1 VIRAAPERHTV
12 SDLNGITADTLESI
26 KKATTAGVTSGTG
39 VFGVDLADLIS
50 LVPVNA
56 PFRDMLPR
64 TKPKMGAKFAQWR
77 VLLNVN
83 NTQPDPSTAFD
94 FAAPLVNIAEQDVT
108 ALYGK
113 VGAGY
118 TVTQDAIDFAGGYAD
133 AKAVAIFNALN
144 QFKIGED
151 KKAIGGCNFSLGTPA
166 APTVT
171 PAGTGGSIGA
181 TAAVSVK
188 VAARTGS
195 NYFYGGSTIAS
206 AAGSGTTGAGTTNS
220 AVATVAAVRGAV
232 AYDWYVAGFYY
243 TTTTVNSVVI
253 TSVPTANAPFGP
265 VLPDLYGVAPT
276 AVPVVDTSA
285 KPNDFNGLLATLA
298 GDYASGGA
306 TGLVTPGTGL
316 SSGAYFK
323 SLDGAGLTIN
333 GANIAELDAMNQ
345 SIYDTVRLTPDAY
358 MMSSQQATEISA
370 AILGSNASTT
380 FFSPGN
386 EGRNDATLG
395 AFVGHYI
402 NKAAGGTP
410 IRIEVQP
417 HMPPGTIIARTD
429 RVPFPNSNISNVCE
443 IRTLRDIADY
453 EYAAARVA
461 GQSGGGPRFDGET
474 YANECFINR
483 APVSMGV
490 LSCVK

>member
-1 VIRAAPERHTV
+1 V
-12 SDLNGITADTLESI
+12 SDINGITAETLDSI

-39 VFGVDLADLIS
+39 VFGIDLADLIS
-50 LVPVNA
+50 LIPVNT

-64 TKPKMGAKFAQWR
+64 TKPMMGAKFAQWR
-77 VLLNVN
+77 ALTNVN

-94 FAAPLVNIAEQDVT
+94 YAAPLVNIAEQDVT

-133 AKAVAIFNALN
+133 AKSVAIFNALN

-151 KKAIGGCNFSLGTPA
+151 KKCIGGQNFALGTPS

-181 TAAVSVK
+181 TAAVSVR

-195 NYFYGGSTIAS
+195 NYFYGGSTAAS
-206 AAGSGTTGAGTTNS
+206 VAGSGTTGAGTTNS

-232 AYDWYVAGFYY
+232 AYDWYVGGFYY
-243 TTTTVNSVVI
+243 TTTTVNTVTV
-253 TSVPTANAPFGP
+253 TSVPTANAAAVPT
-265 VLPDLYGVAPT
+265 LPDLYGVAPT
-276 AVPVVDTSA
+276 AVPAVDTSA

-306 TGLVTPGTGL
+306 TGLVTPGSGL
-316 SSGAYFK
+316 TSGAYFK
-323 SLDGAGLTIN
+323 SLDGAPLTVS
-333 GANIAELDAMNQ
+333 GANVTELDALNQ
-345 SIYDTVRLTPDAY
+345 SIYDTVRLSPDAY
-358 MMSSQQATEISA
+358 MMSSQQATELSK
-370 AILGSNASTT
+370 AILGSSASTT
-380 FFSPGN
+380 FFTPGQ

-429 RVPFPNSNISNVCE
+429 RVPFPNSNISNVHE
-443 IRTLRDIADY
+443 IRTLREVADY
-453 EYAAARVA
+453 EYASARVA

-474 YANECFINR
+474 YATEVYVNR
-483 APVSMGV
+483 APVSCGV
-490 LSCVK
+490 LSNVA